1 LQLLASLVDQADN
14 VASRLLSMSSTAG
27 PSVAKMC
34 CKSTAICIDTGELL
48 DCQFEM
54 LIACFCV
61 VQYKK
66 RQEAD
71 RLLQEDE
78 RRLRKEMN
86 AKRAREEAEKLH
98 QVIVCLF
105 ADKIVFFCLFVQNC
119 LS

>member
-1 LQLLASLVDQADN
+1 M
-14 VASRLLSMSSTAG
+14 RF
-27 PSVAKMC
+27 
-34 CKSTAICIDTGELL
+34 KSTAICIDTRELL
-48 DCQFEM
+48 DCQFGT

-86 AKRAREEAEKLH
+86 AKRAREEAEKMH

-105 ADKIVFFCLFVQNC
+105 VKKLFFFVFL
-119 LS
+119 